1 MKHEN
6 ECDNPIKEKK
16 GIGKWVF
23 FFFFLP
29 FCFVQFKHEFQKRKE
44 KVLKSCV
51 CLCVFRLKPKKKNQ
65 KRQREPRFAFMT
77 KSEVDHLD
85 DGYRWRKYGQKAVK
99 NSPYPRYQIDI
110 RIWSPYNFDSNSL
123 TTFTALLLSM
133 FH

>member
-23 FFFFLP
+23 SFYP
-29 FCFVQFKHEFQKRKE
+29 FVLFNLSMNFKKRKKE
-44 KVLKSCV
+44 KVLKSSV

-99 NSPYPRYQIDI
+99 NSPYPRYHIDI

-123 TTFTALLLSM
+123 TTFTALLLSI